1 MTLTVII
8 PAKNEAA
15 HISDTVWLAMREA
28 GVEVVVVDGGSADG
42 TPELARA
49 AGAITISSP
58 PGRAIQ
64 MNAGASAA
72 SGDTLLFLHADTALP
87 PGYHSHIEDTL
98 AIPGV
103 VAGAFTLRV
112 DSPENGIRIVE
123 WLANFRS
130 RVMRMPYGDQG
141 IFMRAEVFRD
151 AGGFPEIPIMED
163 YELMR
168 RLNRRGRVVTADASV
183 VTSAR
188 RWERLGVLRTTVINQ
203 LVIIGY
209 HMGVSP
215 EKLKR
220 LYKREQGAG

>member
-8 PAKNEAA
+8 PALNEAA
-15 HISDTVWLAMREA
+15 HISDTVWLAMRA
-28 GVEVVVVDGGSADG
+28 PGVEVVVVDGGSTDG
-42 TPELARA
+42 TAELARA

-64 MNAGASAA
+64 MNAGAAAA

-87 PGYHSHIEDTL
+87 PGYHTHIEDTL
-98 AIPGV
+98 ARPCV

-130 RVMRMPYGDQG
+130 KVMRMPYGDQG
-141 IFMRAEVFRD
+141 IFMGADVFRD

-168 RLNRRGRVVTADASV
+168 RLNRRGRIVTADASV

-188 RWERLGVLRTTVINQ
+188 RWERLGVFRTTVINQ

-209 HMGVSP
+209 HMGVSH
-215 EKLKR
+215 ERLKR
-220 LYKREQGAG
+220 LYSR